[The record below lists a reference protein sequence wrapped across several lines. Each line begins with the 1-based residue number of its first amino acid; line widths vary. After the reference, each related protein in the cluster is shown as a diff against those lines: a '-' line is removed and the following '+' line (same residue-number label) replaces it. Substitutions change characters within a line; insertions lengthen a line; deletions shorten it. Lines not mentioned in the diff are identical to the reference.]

1 MLVIV
6 VMVMVLIVMVVVMV
20 AMVMVM
26 SVGGRDGGS
35 GGTPHREN
43 VPTHPAGLLGGAD
56 PTLGQQPPR
65 LDWIGLVWIRVDL
78 SKWIGL
84 EQLRRSTGL
93 NLL

>member
-1 MLVIV
+1 MAAMLVIV

-65 LDWIGLVWIRVDL
+65 LDWSGF
-78 SKWIGL
+78 
-84 EQLRRSTGL
+84 Q
-93 NLL
+93 

>member
-1 MLVIV
+1 
-6 VMVMVLIVMVVVMV
+6 MVME
-20 AMVMVM
+20 MVMVM

-65 LDWIGLVWIRVDL
+65 LDWIGLD
-78 SKWIGL
+78 
-84 EQLRRSTGL
+84 
-93 NLL
+93 